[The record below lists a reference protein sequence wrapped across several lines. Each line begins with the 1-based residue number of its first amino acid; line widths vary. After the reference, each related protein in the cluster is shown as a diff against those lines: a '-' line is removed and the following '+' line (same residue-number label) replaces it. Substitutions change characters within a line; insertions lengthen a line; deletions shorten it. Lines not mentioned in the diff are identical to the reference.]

1 MWCVVWAS
9 IGAAYPMPPVEKI
22 ATGVFV
28 ARFRDGRC
36 DTVLTHVTGV
46 ETIRLGS
53 ALATMAA
60 HVSTITLTPES
71 S

>member
-1 MWCVVWAS
+1 
-9 IGAAYPMPPVEKI
+9 MPPVEKI

-28 ARFRDGRC
+28 ARFHDGRC

-60 HVSTITLTPES
+60 RLHHHH
-71 S
+71 

>member
-1 MWCVVWAS
+1 
-9 IGAAYPMPPVEKI
+9 MPPVEKI

-28 ARFRDGRC
+28 ARFRDRRR